1 MKTLSTVTL
10 TCVDINESKKR
21 YEATKLRLQAS
32 LSTHTLIE
40 TLPPNN
46 KSSEN
51 IYLDFCLRITGTIV
65 STVAW

>member
-21 YEATKLRLQAS
+21 YKAIKLKLQAS
-32 LSTHTLIE
+32 LSARTLIE
-40 TLPPNN
+40 TLTRNN

-51 IYLDFCLRITGTIV
+51 IYLGAAFE
-65 STVAW
+65 